1 MNGGLAVV
9 TGASGFVGSH
19 VADELLKRG
28 AKVRC
33 LLRPD
38 SPTKWLDGKP
48 FEILRLDSR
57 SVDALKDAVRGATW
71 IVHAAGLTHA
81 RSPREFQDVN
91 VGGTERI
98 LRAAMDA
105 GPGLERFLLVSSQ
118 AAAGPALEG
127 RPVTEAERPDPV
139 SPYGVSKLR
148 SEELTMLLKDRLPVT
163 AIRPPAVYGPRD
175 RALLKLFLAVKR
187 HLLPVLRAGG
197 RFSLVYAE
205 DLARAI
211 VLALSH
217 PAAQGQVYFAS
228 EPDVTDYREAG
239 ECVRRALNTWAV
251 PVAPPRFLLN
261 AGALVGE
268 AWGAIR
274 NRPPF
279 LSREKLSEI
288 GAGDWV
294 CSSRKIRVELGWEP
308 EVPLQEG
315 LLRTAAWYREAG
327 WV

>member
-1 MNGGLAVV
+1 MNGELAVV

-19 VADELLKRG
+19 VADELLRQG

-33 LLRPD
+33 LLRPN
-38 SPTKWLDGKP
+38 SPTRWLDGKP
-48 FEILRLDSR
+48 FEIVRLDSR
-57 SVDALKDAVRGATW
+57 NMDSLREALRGASW
-71 IVHAAGLTHA
+71 IVHAAGLISA
-81 RSPREFQDVN
+81 RSAREFQDAN
-91 VGGTERI
+91 VGGTERV

-105 GPGLERFLLVSSQ
+105 APGLRRFLLVSSQ

-148 SEELTMLLKDRLPVT
+148 SEELTMLLKDSLPVT

-187 HLLPVLRAGG
+187 HVLPVLRGRG
-197 RFSLVYAE
+197 RFSLIYVE

-211 VLALSH
+211 VLALTH
-217 PAAQGQVYFAS
+217 PAAAGQVYFAS

-239 ECVRRALNTWAV
+239 EYVRRALGTWAV
-251 PVAPPRFLLN
+251 TVAPPKVLLH

-268 AWGAIR
+268 AWGAFR
-274 NRPPF
+274 NRAPF

-294 CSSRKIRVELGWEP
+294 CSSQKIRDQLGWKP
-308 EVPLQEG
+308 EVLLEEG
-315 LLRTAAWYREAG
+315 MSRTAAWYREAG